1 MKAIVAACLVLV
13 PALHS
18 FGQFCAP
25 EVYYHDAAQRLFVV
39 EAARVHAWM
48 ANQKGAGIAGISWKA
63 AGDYN
68 GDTTWTIE
76 WKGSAGEVLRSLE
89 IRYGLKELNKGAD
102 FYRPIWRKIHEIAA
116 NKPLPETPAAEG
128 AMSAYW
134 GATTKIGTSRMSGVS
149 AMDTFVQTHAPGS
162 KPEDAAVLA
171 SMMIHSAMS
180 TLAGSCTLDYQL
192 LARGAAWLCHAED
205 ITGSRLRTAWPA
217 LFYLAGREKPAGDR
231 WREYFKPA
239 ASDVLA
245 AQWWECIL
253 RHRPAALREVVLFAA
268 ERGKSA
274 WGLPF
279 IAAHLRLDSAHDG
292 ELENIVP
299 MVYGKSLDA
308 WPDMAPLLAREIAL
322 SPLRAFCA
330 RAPFIA
336 RRNWLQTLEQVA
348 DHASDA
354 ASKARLPAIRQA
366 VSFLD
371 TDQSPDIASR
381 GLQAAA
387 DLINAGYELP
397 ADGVLLPPVAVVTP
411 ADLIVH
417 GWDQTVDQMTAWHH
431 FLDDVWG
438 VDEMAL
444 PVQQACHK
452 SVPTLDY
459 WIKKPKDKKQENTV
473 EIHPER
479 VEFFDNY
486 YLFLPGFREDGDHPE
501 RPPLRNWLKRGGIG
515 RSHLWLLSSRNPGNG
530 FSLWP
535 HLDAMVAQG
544 GEDACARCYYF
555 LTDEIKAE
563 DRERYQ
569 KMMPNRYA
577 GMRDGCPNA
586 NSLHRRVA
594 NLEGT
599 DLNPDQFAIGRE
611 LERLYWEAPGGS
623 TIGTIMDRYIA
634 ANALESAKRF
644 YEEVLPIAGD
654 SVSFSNSVP
663 QRRWVIA
670 WIEEDRDAMDSAA
683 NDSGTFSYLDLE
695 KRVTHALAIGDDK
708 EAGRLAETIL
718 ERYPPSDPVR
728 GNVMTRIRDFLPMLP
743 ALADPKDPRHEE
755 ALTYFHKTSDYV
767 SPAFRFIL
775 ARRFKLPVEDAVKFI
790 GPERPSPARRLLIAY
805 LRNDTKDFISAYALL
820 KRKLGP
826 SINDTCRTLI
836 ECLNHEVQ
844 KVSPIPAQTDLKP
857 AKVEMLDD
865 LVRTKL
871 EEG

>member
-1 MKAIVAACLVLV
+1 MKAIFATCILLF
-13 PALHS
+13 PAIQS
-18 FGQFCAP
+18 FAQFYAP

-39 EAARVHAWM
+39 EAARLHAWM
-48 ANQKGAGIAGISWKA
+48 ANQTGAGIAGISWKA
-63 AGDYN
+63 VGDYK

-76 WKGSAGEVLRSLE
+76 WKSSAGEVLRTLE
-89 IRYGLKELNKGAD
+89 IRYGMQELNKGAD
-102 FYRPIWRKIHEIAA
+102 FYRPIWRRIREIAA
-116 NKPLPETPAAEG
+116 DKPLPETPAAQG
-128 AMSAYW
+128 AIRAYW
-134 GATTKIGTSRMSGVS
+134 EATTQTGTSRMSGVS
-149 AMDTFVQTHAPGS
+149 AMDTFLQTHAPQS
-162 KPEDAAVLA
+162 KPEDATALA
-171 SMMIHSAMS
+171 SMMIHSALP
-180 TLAGSCTLDYQL
+180 TLAGSCTLDYLL

-217 LFYLAGREKPAGDR
+217 LFYLAGREKAAGDR
-231 WREYFKPA
+231 WREHFKPT

-253 RHRPAALREVVLFAA
+253 RDRPAPLRSVVLFAA
-268 ERGKSA
+268 EPGKSA

-279 IAAHLRLDSAHDG
+279 IAAHLRLDSAHDD

-299 MVYGKSLDA
+299 MVYGKSIDA

-322 SPLRAFCA
+322 SPLREFCS

-336 RRNWLQTLEQVA
+336 RRNWLQCLEQVTN
-348 DHASDA
+348 HAPDA
-354 ASKARLPAIRQA
+354 ASKASLPAIRQA

-371 TDQSPDIASR
+371 TDHSPDVASR

-387 DLINAGYELP
+387 DLINAGYALP
-397 ADGVLLPPVAVVTP
+397 AGDVLLPPVAVVIP

-438 VDEMAL
+438 VDDMAL

-452 SVPTLDY
+452 AVPTIDY
-459 WIKKPKDKKQENTV
+459 WIKRPKDKQQPAKV
-473 EIHPER
+473 VIHPER

-486 YLFLPGFREDGDHPE
+486 DLFLPGFPEDGDHPE

-515 RSHLWLLSSRNPGNG
+515 RSHLWVLSSRNPGG
-530 FSLWP
+530 EFSLWP

-555 LTDEIKAE
+555 LTKEIKAV

-569 KMMPNRYA
+569 KTTPKRYER
-577 GMRDGCPNA
+577 MRAGCPNA
-586 NSLHRRVA
+586 NALHRTVA
-594 NLEGT
+594 GLEGT
-599 DLNPDQFAIGRE
+599 DPNPDHFAIGRE
-611 LERLYWEAPGGS
+611 LERLYWEAPGSS

-634 ANALESAKRF
+634 ANALESAKLF
-644 YEEVLPIAGD
+644 YKQVLPIAGG

-670 WIEEDRDAMDSAA
+670 WVEEDRDAMDSAA
-683 NDSGTFSYLDLE
+683 GDSATFSYLDLE
-695 KRVTHALAIGDDK
+695 KRITHALATGEDK
-708 EAGRLAETIL
+708 EAGRIVDAVLQ
-718 ERYPPSDPVR
+718 RYPPSDPQR
-728 GNVMTRIRDFLPMLP
+728 GNVMTRVRDFLPLLP
-743 ALADPKDPRHEE
+743 ALADPKDARHEE

-775 ARRFKLPVEDAVKFI
+775 ARRFKLSVEDAVKFM

-805 LRNDTKDFISAYALL
+805 LRQDTKDFIAAYALV

-826 SINDTCRTLI
+826 AINETCGTLI
-836 ECLNHEVQ
+836 ECLNHEVRQ
-844 KVSPIPAQTDLKP
+844 IAPVPEQPDLKP
-857 AKVEMLDD
+857 AKVEMLDE
-865 LVRTKL
+865 LVRAKL
-871 EEG
+871 AE